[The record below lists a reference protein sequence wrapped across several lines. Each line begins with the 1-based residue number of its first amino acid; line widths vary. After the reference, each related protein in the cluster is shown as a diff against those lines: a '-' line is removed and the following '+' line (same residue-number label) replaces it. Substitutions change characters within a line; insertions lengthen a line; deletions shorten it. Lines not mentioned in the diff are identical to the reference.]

1 MPLNEVT
8 IIGAGLAGLSLSLFL
23 HKHGIKS
30 SIYEIR
36 PKDTTSA
43 GAIMLAPNALR
54 SLDAMGAYER
64 VKDNGFSFRDLTF
77 VTNEDKYLDAY
88 EMGNKDKYGY
98 DAFRVY
104 RQVILDATRAMVE
117 EAGIRVFYE
126 KKFSRIV
133 KENEDGV
140 TIAFSDGEEKKCE
153 LLIGAD
159 GIHSS
164 VRKYIY
170 PDLKPEFSN
179 VLAVTC
185 HIPTDKVTFPRSN
198 YPMPISIHGEHGA
211 FVLAP
216 QNPDGSELLGGIQH
230 RTYERTREGW
240 DELWNDK
247 QKLYSIMKENYD
259 SWNPMV
265 QSAMDAVPLN
275 TLSIWSFYTVP
286 KLENWRSKGRRVVIL
301 GDAAHAIPPAAGQVS
316 LPPLLLFSAITADI
330 VHSGR
335 EPSLR
340 RRARA
345 LAPYRR
351 HTRRQ
356 SVMGR
361 QCGMVGKVPTGAGR
375 ESAWFDRRDEQ
386 TSDAGLDERRRRD
399 D

>member
-8 IIGAGLAGLSLSLFL
+8 IIGAGLSGLSLSLFL
-23 HKHGIKS
+23 HKHGIS
-30 SIYEIR
+30 STIYEIR

-117 EAGIRVFYE
+117 EAGIPVFYE

-133 KENEDGV
+133 KEGEDGV

-185 HIPTDKVTFPRSN
+185 HIPTDKVKFPRSN
-198 YPMPISIHGEHGA
+198 YPMPVSIHGEHGA

-216 QNPDGSELLGGIQH
+216 QNPDGSEVLGGIQH

-286 KLENWRSKGRRVVIL
+286 KLDNWRSKGRRVVIL

-316 LPPLLLFSAITADI
+316 FGTHPLLYVITTDTT

-345 LAPYRR
+345 LPPHRC

-356 SVMGR
+356 SVVGR
-361 QCGMVGKVPTGAGR
+361 QRGMVGKVPTGSGR

-386 TSDAGLDERRRRD
+386 TSDAGLDE
-399 D
+399 